1 MKKLFLALALVAPI
15 ILTAQGFEG
24 VIKFS
29 MDYKG
34 DQADLVKQQMPS
46 STTITIKGNN
56 TKVVTTGGVMASMIG
71 DVVNK
76 GDEKTSYFIQAA
88 NKTVYKVKNDELKS
102 DKKDDSDG
110 PKVTKENST
119 AKILGYTCQ
128 KYKVET
134 KSGINYVWAT
144 KDIDIGNVEFR
155 GKVSYKGVEG
165 VVMKQEMN
173 ITDQGMTFI
182 ITMTMVSFDKK
193 SISDSEFA
201 IPAEYTVKE
210 EVPGLLKMQMGN

>member
-1 MKKLFLALALVAPI
+1 MKKLLLALVVAVPTM
-15 ILTAQGFEG
+15 LMSQSFEG

-56 TKVVTTGGVMASMIG
+56 TKVVTNGGMLASMLG
-71 DVVNK
+71 DVINK
-76 GDEKTSYFIQAA
+76 GDEKTSYFVQAA
-88 NKTVYKVKNDELKS
+88 NKTVYKVKNEELKN
-102 DKKDDSDG
+102 DKKDDNDG

-134 KSGINYVWAT
+134 KSGTNYVWAT

-173 ITDQGMTFI
+173 ITDQGMTFV
-182 ITMTMVSFDKK
+182 ITMTMVSFEKK
-193 SISDSEFA
+193 SVADSEFTF
-201 IPAEYTVKE
+201 PAEYTVKE

>member
-1 MKKLFLALALVAPI
+1 MKKLLIAILLMIPALVM
-15 ILTAQGFEG
+15 AQGFEG

-71 DVVNK
+71 DVINK
-76 GDEKTSYFIQAA
+76 GDEKTSYFIQSA
-88 NKTVYKVKNDELKS
+88 NKTVYKVKNDELKN
-102 DKKDDSDG
+102 DKKDDDG

-144 KDIDIGNVEFR
+144 KEIDIGNVEFR

-165 VVMKQEMN
+165 MVMKQEMN
-173 ITDQGMTFI
+173 ITDQGMTFV

-193 SISDSEFA
+193 SVADAEFVIPSD
-201 IPAEYTVKE
+201 YTVKE
-210 EVPGLLKMQMGN
+210 EMPGILKMQMGN